1 MKSSKSAS
9 NVNKR
14 PSSANQIQTK
24 KVKTLISP
32 FLEEEKFIQSN
43 YPCKHRAKPVDN
55 LIIPVNNDEKRYR
68 IGINGPLIVT
78 HKDLPEKIQLK
89 QHPKPSKGLFNQ
101 RTPKYTFFQDHKDCW
116 ETQFYW
122 VDLKHPKILRHYS
135 PERKCF
141 IKHNVIN
148 HYIHKHNTH
157 NKQL

>member
-14 PSSANQIQTK
+14 PVSANQIQTK

-43 YPCKHRAKPVDN
+43 YPCKHKAKPVDKF
-55 LIIPVNNDEKRYR
+55 IIPVNNDETRYR
-68 IGINGPLIVT
+68 VGINGPLIVT

-89 QHPKPSKGLFNQ
+89 KRHTQTKGLFKQ

-141 IKHNVIN
+141 IKQQVIN
-148 HYIHKHNTH
+148 RYIHNN
-157 NKQL
+157 NKL

>member
-9 NVNKR
+9 NVNRR

-32 FLEEEKFIQSN
+32 FLEQDKFIQSN
-43 YPCKHRAKPVDN
+43 YPCKHRPKPVDKFV
-55 LIIPVNNDEKRYR
+55 ISVSKDETRYR
-68 IGINGPLIVT
+68 AGINGPLIVT

-89 QHPKPSKGLFNQ
+89 KRDVSKGGLFNQ

-141 IKHNVIN
+141 VKQQVVNR
-148 HYIHKHNTH
+148 YIHNTSN
-157 NKQL
+157 NKI